1 MPDPKRKTKNYVG
14 KGTVVY
20 AKGAKVTKGQSN
32 VKVPGA
38 KITSKSTLKMKM
50 KRGKGSEKFKSKIYS
65 TSLDDNTV
73 SRIKGKYSSKRGGK
87 STETFKQIKKNKD
100 GTYTLSKCNKKGKC
114 TTRKVMKVRG
124 KFITSRMKKNRDK
137 LNKKK

>member
-1 MPDPKRKTKNYVG
+1 MLQPKKKKTI
-14 KGTVVY
+14 VY

-50 KRGKGSEKFKSKIYS
+50 KRGKSSEKFKSKIYS

-73 SRIKGKYSSKRGGK
+73 SRIKGKQSSKRGGK
-87 STETFKQIKKNKD
+87 STETFKHIKKNKD
-100 GTYTLSKCNKKGKC
+100 GTYTLSKCNKKVKKG
-114 TTRKVMKVRG
+114 RG
-124 KFITSRMKKNRDK
+124 KFITSRRKKNRDK

>member
-1 MPDPKRKTKNYVG
+1 MPDPKKKKTI
-14 KGTVVY
+14 VY

-32 VKVPGA
+32 VKVPGSF
-38 KITSKSTLKMKM
+38 KVTKRSEVKMKGR
-50 KRGKGSEKFKSKIYS
+50 KGKNTETFKSKSYVS
-65 TSLDDNTV
+65 NMDDTKI
-73 SRIKGKYSSKRGGK
+73 SRVKMKINKKGKG
-87 STETFKQIKKNKD
+87 TESFKQIKKNKD

-124 KFITSRMKKNRDK
+124 KFITRRMKKNRDK